1 MLFLFG
7 VDATTKVSLWPSGE
21 LLSVT
26 VTCSMAVAPILVF
39 SRQVTE
45 LSAQSLPHPVTSGSN
60 C

>member
-7 VDATTKVSLWPSGE
+7 VDAVTKVSLWPSGG

-26 VTCSMAVAPILVF
+26 VTCSMAVAPVPVF
-39 SRQVTE
+39 SLRVSE
-45 LSAQSLPHPVTSGSN
+45 LSAQSLPQRLTSGGN